1 MDEKQDFSK
10 RLEQALRDAGVNTTS
25 PARLALEFNLHH
37 WGVAV
42 TPQSV
47 RKWMSGKAIPTED
60 KILTFAEW
68 LNVSSE
74 WLRFGDTRGKDR
86 QPKQPRTSRQAVDL
100 RLHGDLQ
107 RLSQEHKI
115 VVQEII
121 TTLLRLERGKE

>member
-1 MDEKQDFSK
+1 MDEKQGFSK
-10 RLEQALRDAGVNTTS
+10 RFEQALRDAGVNTTS

-47 RKWMSGKAIPTED
+47 RKWMSGKAIPTQD
-60 KILTFAEW
+60 KILTLAEW

-74 WLRFGDTRGKDR
+74 WLRFGDNRGKEPRRPRAAR
-86 QPKQPRTSRQAVDL
+86 QTGDV
-100 RLHGDLQ
+100 RLYGDLQ

-115 VVQEII
+115 VVQEIV
-121 TTLLRLERGKE
+121 TTLLRLERGKK